1 MHSNTMSVTLLLV
14 IIAVELDIR
23 HVYRIMYQ
31 TIFTNNATI
40 LTISRY
46 ISSIVYFH

>member
-1 MHSNTMSVTLLLV
+1 MQSNTMSVTLLLV
-14 IIAVELDIR
+14 IIPVELDIR
-23 HVYRIMYQ
+23 HVYQ

-46 ISSIVYFH
+46 ISTIVYFH